1 MKSKIVMSESLLI
14 ALILAL
20 SGGFFDAYTYVCRG
34 QVFANAQTGNLVLLA
49 INIFN
54 LNWNNVLR
62 YLIPILSFIFGT
74 FLTEII
80 RNWLNIKLLHWRQTV
95 LGIEMILIVVVA
107 LLIPQE
113 YNMVANVLISFI
125 CALQVQAFRKFE
137 GNIYASTM
145 CTGNLRSASENL
157 FYGIKNKKN
166 VIILKGLKYFLIV
179 LFFILGATLGS
190 FLTNQF
196 QLYAVLFCLI
206 FLGTS
211 FLLLF
216 IKPKESVEK

>member
-1 MKSKIVMSESLLI
+1 MKSRIVMSESLLI

-34 QVFANAQTGNLVLLA
+34 QVFANAQTGNLVLLS

-113 YNMVANVLISFI
+113 YNMVANVLVSFI

-137 GNIYASTM
+137 GNVYASTM

-166 VIILKGLKYFLIV
+166 VITLKGLKYFLIV
-179 LFFILGATLGS
+179 LFFILGAILGS

-196 QLYAVLFCLI
+196 KLYAILFCLI
-206 FLGTS
+206 FLGIS